1 MESIHK
7 IEMAEAQNSRITQ
20 TVRKEGGRLL
30 GFIRRQ
36 VRQLEDAEDILQ
48 DTFIQLTEAERGFE
62 TIERVTAWL
71 FRIAKNK
78 IADFYRRKK
87 PIAMS
92 QLEKH
97 SENEEIPNA
106 GLLDL
111 LPAIGMDPESILER
125 ETIWLAIE
133 AAIEELPTAQ
143 REVFVWH
150 EFEEVSFKEI
160 AEWTG
165 ETENTLRMRK
175 YHGVQSLRQT
185 LASYYFNE
193 D

>member
-1 MESIHK
+1 MDRVQNID
-7 IEMAEAQNSRITQ
+7 MAKAQDNRISQ

-36 VRQLEDAEDILQ
+36 VRDVEDAEDILQ
-48 DTFIQLTEAERGFE
+48 DTFFQLTEAERGFE
-62 TIERVTAWL
+62 TIERATSWL
-71 FRIAKNK
+71 FRVAKNK

-87 PIAMS
+87 PIALS
-92 QLEKH
+92 HLEKK
-97 SENEEIPNA
+97 SENEDVPNVNILDVLA
-106 GLLDL
+106 ETGL
-111 LPAIGMDPESILER
+111 DPEAMLER
-125 ETIWLAIE
+125 ETVWLAIE
-133 AAIEELPTAQ
+133 AAVEDLPKAQ

-150 EFEEVSFKEI
+150 EFEGASFKEI

-175 YHGVQSLRQT
+175 YHAVQTLRQV
-185 LASYYFNE
+185 LAIYYNN

>member
-36 VRQLEDAEDILQ
+36 VRELEDAEDILQ

-175 YHGVQSLRQT
+175 YHAVQSLRQT